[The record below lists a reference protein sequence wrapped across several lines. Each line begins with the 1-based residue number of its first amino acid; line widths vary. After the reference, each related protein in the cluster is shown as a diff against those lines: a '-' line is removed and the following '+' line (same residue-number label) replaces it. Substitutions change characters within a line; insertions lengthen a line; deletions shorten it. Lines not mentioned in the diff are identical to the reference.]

1 MLFYSNK
8 IYTPS
13 GFQSGYLRVENG
25 KIKEILQSSAGES
38 VIDYSDKIIVPGF
51 IDIHVHGWATGS
63 YIHQGNKRSLE
74 KMSAD
79 MVHMGVTSYLATT
92 VTEHIDKLKKQV
104 SNAQEY
110 MNEWDPTMGSEV
122 LGVHL
127 EGPFINEEYK
137 GMQKA
142 EYCLSPSIEITDSL
156 LNQAES
162 GTVKLMTLAPELEG
176 MEEVIQY
183 LNQKNIQ
190 ISVGHSAAEF
200 EEIAQL
206 KDGGLGGFTHTFS
219 GMRGMHHR
227 RLGVA
232 GAAMYFDDMY
242 AEFGKQTGLTVKP
255 EAFAIVYKI
264 KGPDKIILTTDCT
277 GLAQASELT
286 YHYIREAT
294 FEPESERSV
303 KVTHDNGAVEVYDK
317 HNYQEVKD
325 IELGFLPSV
334 QNVVKN
340 IDASVGEIVKMTS
353 ENPAKYIGVFDRKGS
368 IEPGKDADFI
378 IVDGDW
384 NLYET
389 YIKGIKQ
396 VIEK

>member
-8 IYTPS
+8 FYTPS

-25 KIKEILQSSAGES
+25 KIKEILQSSAGKS

-183 LNQKNIQ
+183 LNQKKFKYLLDTVLQN
-190 ISVGHSAAEF
+190 
-200 EEIAQL
+200 L
-206 KDGGLGGFTHTFS
+206 KKS
-219 GMRGMHHR
+219 
-227 RLGVA
+227 
-232 GAAMYFDDMY
+232 
-242 AEFGKQTGLTVKP
+242 
-255 EAFAIVYKI
+255 
-264 KGPDKIILTTDCT
+264 
-277 GLAQASELT
+277 
-286 YHYIREAT
+286 
-294 FEPESERSV
+294 
-303 KVTHDNGAVEVYDK
+303 
-317 HNYQEVKD
+317 HN
-325 IELGFLPSV
+325 
-334 QNVVKN
+334 
-340 IDASVGEIVKMTS
+340 
-353 ENPAKYIGVFDRKGS
+353 
-368 IEPGKDADFI
+368 
-378 IVDGDW
+378 
-384 NLYET
+384 
-389 YIKGIKQ
+389 
-396 VIEK
+396 